1 MEKLPAREAHFC
13 SGNSTKEAQLINAFP
28 SADSDFFRNRPKQTM
43 SVTSKR
49 RGPRDTVEE
58 SWDEHVLAQCYA
70 HARRVTVKDFLDRFK
85 SFLGISGR
93 MWTATSG
100 RSALRD
106 ALAGT
111 RGHTGRPKKS
121 VLICSFNC
129 VAVCEAVLQA
139 GFLAETF
146 DLSDRSGR
154 IDWDEIAG
162 QLRSDHHAIVVP
174 HLFGVPSD
182 FRPIRH
188 AAANLGV
195 LVIEDCA
202 HTLGG
207 NIGDAVTGTLGDL
220 AVYSFTYNKAISL
233 GGGGALVVNNTELR
247 QLIQLPERGISR
259 DCEMKEIER
268 FVAYLRGRRGQLE
281 RPSISRRIRRR
292 LFPRGITSQELM
304 PTTGFG
310 PLRAALG
317 IWELDHYELTC
328 DQRNRN
334 ASHFSS
340 IPQWRAWHVSD
351 NVSPAWLMQKV
362 VPMQPVDVVK
372 ISHDLQ
378 ALGLRVGAFNWPMTL
393 DRFLSFPERPNA
405 SYVATYGLDIPVH
418 QAMEGKE
425 LQLILNTLKSYH

>member
-1 MEKLPAREAHFC
+1 
-13 SGNSTKEAQLINAFP
+13 
-28 SADSDFFRNRPKQTM
+28 M

-58 SWDEHVLAQCYA
+58 SWDEHVLAQCYGL
-70 HARRVTVKDFLDRFK
+70 ARRVTVKDFLDRFK

-93 MWTATSG
+93 MWAATSG

-154 IDWDEIAG
+154 IDWDAIAG

-207 NIGDAVTGTLGDL
+207 NIGDAITGTLGDL
-220 AVYSFTYNKAISL
+220 AVYSFTYNKPISL
-233 GGGGALVVNNTELR
+233 GGGGALVVNNTDLE

-259 DCEMKEIER
+259 DCEMNEIKR
-268 FVAYLRGRRGQLE
+268 FVGYLRGRRGQLE

-317 IWELDHYELTC
+317 MWELDHYEPTC

-340 IPQWRAWHVSD
+340 IPHWRAWHVSD
-351 NVSPAWLMQKV
+351 NVSPAWLMQKL
-362 VPMQPVDVVK
+362 VPVESVDVQV
-372 ISHDLQ
+372 ISRRLQ
-378 ALGLRVGAFNWPMTL
+378 GCGLRVGTFNWPTTM
-393 DRFLSFPERPNA
+393 DRVLSRPERPNA
-405 SYVATYGLDIPVH
+405 HYVATYGLDVPIH
-418 QAMEGKE
+418 QEMNGRE
-425 LQLILNTLKSYH
+425 LGIIREALQGCRA